1 MENYQDFY
9 STQAV
14 YGYNPNVNQGFYGTN
29 PTVNQGFY
37 GTNPNANQANFGT
50 NPNVNQ
56 PNFGSNP
63 TVNQPNFGSNAEQTQ
78 TKSASNTIK
87 GFMDYLQS
95 GKFKEDVNINA
106 QRYNVSPKRLADTFL
121 ELLVRNKE
129 VMNTINLALAWLS
142 GGHTY
147 TECQVAVRT
156 CFPYR
161 SDQGAFTCTTWSTDD
176 DVLSFHDFDFGFIA
190 SLSATLA

>member
-14 YGYNPNVNQGFYGTN
+14 YGYNPNANQGFYGSN
-29 PTVNQGFY
+29 PT
-37 GTNPNANQANFGT
+37 ANQVNFGS

-56 PNFGSNP
+56 A
-63 TVNQPNFGSNAEQTQ
+63 NFGSNAEQTQ
-78 TKSASNTIK
+78 TKSASDTIK

-121 ELLVRNKE
+121 EKVLV
-129 VMNTINLALAWLS
+129 TI
-142 GGHTY
+142 G
-147 TECQVAVRT
+147 
-156 CFPYR
+156 
-161 SDQGAFTCTTWSTDD
+161 
-176 DVLSFHDFDFGFIA
+176 DVLGIA
-190 SLSATLA
+190 VNTVGNIAHTIVNILSSVLNSGITLIENVGNSIANMVSLNKYCAPNA